1 MADAD
6 ELYAKAKSADALEML
21 ALVAAILIRRARH
34 FRASKRSP
42 KRRAL
47 WSFIYLFIGAVAV
60 PFVTPSVYGFIANFM
75 QNRRK
80 LQTKKLK
87 ISSLASF
94 PPS

>member
-1 MADAD
+1 MADTD
-6 ELYAKAKSADALEML
+6 ELLYGKAKSADALKTL

-47 WSFIYLFIGAVAV
+47 RAFSYLFIV
-60 PFVTPSVYGFIANFM
+60 PSVYGFVANFM

-80 LQTKKLK
+80 FQAKMPK
-87 ISSLASF
+87 ISSLASL

>member
-1 MADAD
+1 MADTD
-6 ELYAKAKSADALEML
+6 ELYGKAKSADALKTL

-47 WSFIYLFIGAVAV
+47 RAFSYLFIGAIVV
-60 PFVTPSVYGFIANFM
+60 LFIVPSVCGFVANFM

-80 LQTKKLK
+80 FQTKMPK
-87 ISSLASF
+87 ISSLASL